1 MTNVAFV
8 IRRNG
13 NVVVLRGWKAWL
25 AALTTML
32 VAWLVLAVVAFLV
45 VGLTVTMGVLLLLL
59 VPAVLLVAGLHAL
72 FGRRIPCCTM
82 GALASAS

>member
-25 AALTTML
+25 AALTAIL
-32 VAWLVLAVVAFLV
+32 IAWLALAVVVFLF
-45 VGLTVTMGVLLLLL
+45 VGLTVTIGVLLLLL
-59 VPAVLLVAGLHAL
+59 VPAALLVAGLHSL
-72 FGRRIPCCTM
+72 FGRRMP
-82 GALASAS
+82 